1 MQGKFRLRNSNRLYF
16 LLLEL
21 FRICAHRAL
30 LGRRQKDLKMRLYKK
45 EGKKMVEKIGE
56 LELNKTHLGDCMRL
70 AKELPENSVDL
81 VVTSPPYADT
91 VKYGDS
97 VKTLSPDK
105 YVDWF
110 LPLFHEAKRF
120 LKDSGSFILNI
131 NDKATNGERS
141 IFVYELVTRI
151 VKETGLKLFDRYIW
165 FKKSAL
171 PMTGEKR
178 LNDRIEY
185 IFHFVKDS
193 KKFKTYTDR
202 VREPYAEISLKR
214 FKSKVHGNDIVN
226 SDGTTVLSQRGSSK
240 PHPLGKKPITV
251 FRFDT
256 GSALRGLQHPAPFHP
271 QLPEWFIRWL
281 TDEGDV
287 VLDPFMGGGTVAEV
301 ALKMNRKYIGFD
313 ISKKYIEMTEERLKK
328 SVK

>member
-1 MQGKFRLRNSNRLYF
+1 MS
-16 LLLEL
+16 
-21 FRICAHRAL
+21 
-30 LGRRQKDLKMRLYKK
+30 
-45 EGKKMVEKIGE
+45 
-56 LELNKTHLGDCMRL
+56 L

-91 VKYGDS
+91 VSYGDS
-97 VKTLSPDK
+97 VEVLKPEG

-110 LPLFHEAKRF
+110 LPLFYESACF
-120 LKDSGSFILNI
+120 LKPTGSFVLNI
-131 NDKATNGERS
+131 NDRATNGERN
-141 IFVYELVTRI
+141 IYVFELVYRI
-151 VKETGLKLFDRYIW
+151 VKETPLKLFDRYIW

-171 PMTGEKR
+171 PMPGDKR

-185 IFHFVKDS
+185 ILHFVKDS
-193 KKFKTYTDR
+193 KKFKTHTDR
-202 VREPYAEISLKR
+202 VREPYKEISLKR
-214 FKSKVHGNDIVN
+214 FQNKVHGNDIIL

-256 GSALRGLQHPAPFHP
+256 GSALRGLKHPAPFHP
-271 QLPEWFIRWL
+271 QLPEFFIKWL

-301 ALKMNRKYIGFD
+301 CKKMKRKYIGFETNQA
-313 ISKKYIEMTEERLKK
+313 YIDMIEERLKQDK
-328 SVK
+328 KGYVDLTKYS